1 LTLSSGEPSR
11 AEVIKSGPTT
21 WPDIPATNKVCSGHP
36 QSVEGER
43 LLRLAV
49 GDVERSTFATCPAR
63 VARIDD
69 TPLGG
74 RGAAVSQTCATKG
87 KFLTCD
93 IPFAADHLQTDF
105 VFAKGKQFAAHERDL
120 HLTSERP
127 DADRVVGDK
136 AKDAIGVRLGGMP
149 TKLDQRVLAIG
160 LLRRSGIG
168 DFGDATSGGLSRQPE
183 FFSRLAIDTFLPAV
197 LTQRTS
203 FETSLRI
210 MLQPALQHSSVSPSD
225 SACSAVRG
233 CWTFVTSLMPFEHRI
248 VLVMFHSTRKE
259 RRLPRLKSEA
269 SAPCFL

>member
-1 LTLSSGEPSR
+1 
-11 AEVIKSGPTT
+11 
-21 WPDIPATNKVCSGHP
+21 
-36 QSVEGER
+36 
-43 LLRLAV
+43 LRLAV
-49 GDVERSTFATCPAR
+49 GHVDRSTFATCPAR

-93 IPFAADHLQTDF
+93 IPFAADHPQIDF

-120 HLTSERP
+120 HSTSERP

-136 AKDAIGVRLGGMP
+136 AKDAIVVRLGGMP
-149 TKLDQRVLAIG
+149 TKRDQRVLAIR
-160 LLRRSGIG
+160 LLRRTGIG
-168 DFGDATSGGLSRQPE
+168 DFGDATNGGLSRQPE
-183 FFSRLAIDTFLPAV
+183 FFSRLAIDTFLPGV

-203 FETSLRI
+203 FETALR
-210 MLQPALQHSSVSPSD
+210 MLRPALHSSVSPSD
-225 SACSAVRG
+225 FACSAVRG
-233 CWTFVTSLMPFEHRI
+233 SWTFATSLMPFEDRI